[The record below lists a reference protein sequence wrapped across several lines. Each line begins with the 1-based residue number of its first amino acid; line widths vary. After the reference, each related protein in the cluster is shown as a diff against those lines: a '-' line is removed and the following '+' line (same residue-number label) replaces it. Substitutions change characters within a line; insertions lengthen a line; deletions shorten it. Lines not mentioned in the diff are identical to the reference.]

1 MPASAC
7 PDCGYAVD
15 AASAVGHKTKP
26 APGDISVCMSCT
38 AILTFDADLHLC
50 RIADPDLA
58 RKVAADPYV
67 RGIRREILEML
78 ARNPRPV

>member
-1 MPASAC
+1 
-7 PDCGYAVD
+7 
-15 AASAVGHKTKP
+15 
-26 APGDISVCMSCT
+26 MSCT